1 MSTFERIRS
10 GLPGL
15 DSMLDSIRMGDNV
28 VWQVSSMDDYMH
40 FVAPLCNQ
48 LYEEGKELLYMHF
61 SGHPALLH
69 TLQQAYQYPVD
80 IEFTINGTDTGEFV
94 FNLLQCRPL
103 QVGTRRD
110 AVTVPSLPEDKT
122 VFSVTG
128 SSMGGSR
135 AEDIDYVVFVDS
147 RAYYEFPY
155 KRKPDIAHIIGDIN
169 HHFRKSNQNLLLFVP
184 GRIGTSSPEL
194 GVPVSFAAINHF
206 CAICEMSDSEVGY
219 MPELSYG
226 SHMFQDLVEAE
237 IFYTA
242 LFDTPKTRI
251 FTSYKKGFSMSQ
263 RRGLF
268 SFTFP
273 LKSLETV
280 SSRCVQIDFPS
291 SNISISA
298 CASYSVSPS
307 KQTVP
312 SFSGEKNILFKGL
325 LPQYSSHTGFQI
337 PVVCIYQQS

>member
-10 GLPGL
+10 GLLGL

-251 FTSYKKGFSMSQ
+251 FNRTVFHDMPNILTEILPDCKEYEDIVKVCHTEGMH
-263 RRGLF
+263 
-268 SFTFP
+268 
-273 LKSLETV
+273 LKLYSDIQNSETV
-280 SSRCVQIDFPS
+280 
-291 SNISISA
+291 
-298 CASYSVSPS
+298 
-307 KQTVP
+307 
-312 SFSGEKNILFKGL
+312 L
-325 LPQYSSHTGFQI
+325 GFE
-337 PVVCIYQQS
+337 S

>member
-1 MSTFERIRS
+1 
-10 GLPGL
+10 
-15 DSMLDSIRMGDNV
+15 
-28 VWQVSSMDDYMH
+28 
-40 FVAPLCNQ
+40 
-48 LYEEGKELLYMHF
+48 MHF

-110 AVTVPSLPEDKT
+110 AVTVPSLPEDKP
-122 VFSVTG
+122 
-128 SSMGGSR
+128 
-135 AEDIDYVVFVDS
+135 DID
-147 RAYYEFPY
+147 
-155 KRKPDIAHIIGDIN
+155 HIIGDIN

-242 LFDTPKTRI
+242 LFDTPKTR
-251 FTSYKKGFSMSQ
+251 
-263 RRGLF
+263 LF
-268 SFTFP
+268 NRTVFHDMPNILTEILP
-273 LKSLETV
+273 DCKEYEDIVKVCHTEGMHLKLYSDIQNSETV
-280 SSRCVQIDFPS
+280 
-291 SNISISA
+291 
-298 CASYSVSPS
+298 
-307 KQTVP
+307 
-312 SFSGEKNILFKGL
+312 L
-325 LPQYSSHTGFQI
+325 GFE
-337 PVVCIYQQS
+337 S